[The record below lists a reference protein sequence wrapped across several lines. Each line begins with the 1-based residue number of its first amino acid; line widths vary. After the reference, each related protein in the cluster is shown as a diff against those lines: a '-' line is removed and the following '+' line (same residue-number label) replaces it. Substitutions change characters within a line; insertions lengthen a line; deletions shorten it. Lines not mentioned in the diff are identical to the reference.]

1 VELLVDAA
9 AMPPITLSEV
19 DSALAFGRLISQ
31 LGTRVFGLP
40 HDAIKVF
47 LHRTTS
53 KIAFN
58 YGGLLYFNLA
68 YFSNTGRKSVLFWYM
83 TFAHELA
90 HNGASCKSHNE
101 AFAGQMGLVASDFMP
116 ALMEFM
122 KTVPAEV

>member
-1 VELLVDAA
+1 MDAQ
-9 AMPPITLSEV
+9 TLSEV
-19 DSALAFGRLISQ
+19 WDSALAFGRLISQ

-40 HDAIKVF
+40 HDTIKVF

-83 TFAHELA
+83 VRMCGVRGACGSVSLA
-90 HNGASCKSHNE
+90 GGSWCHG
-101 AFAGQMGLVASDFMP
+101 GLGRRESGWDI
-116 ALMEFM
+116 LRLLC
-122 KTVPAEV
+122 